1 MNYRR
6 LFIHGSYVFLTVV
19 TYNRK
24 KILTENIELLRNSF
38 KNAKK
43 YFNFEI
49 IAVVILPD
57 HFHILLKPEN
67 IADYPKIIT
76 SIKFYF
82 SRRFSVVGQECPT
95 YKLTNYKKHE
105 NIYPCPTYN
114 RAKNIWQRRFF
125 EHTIRDEK
133 DLNNHLDYIHYNPVK
148 HNYVENT
155 SNWEFSSFHKF
166 VKYGNYE
173 QNWRCLNNMENL
185 KELKINKYD

>member
-6 LFIHGSYVFLTVV
+6 LFIQGSYVFLTVV

-49 IAVVILPD
+49 VAVVILPD

-82 SRRFSVVGQECPT
+82 SRRFNVVGQECPT
-95 YKLTNYKKHE
+95 YDRT
-105 NIYPCPTYN
+105 
-114 RAKNIWQRRFF
+114 KNIWQRRFF

-133 DLNNHLDYIHYNPVK
+133 DLYNHLDYIHYNPVK
-148 HNYVENT
+148 HNYSENV
-155 SNWEFSSFHKF
+155 NDWEYSSFHKF
-166 VKYGNYE
+166 VKRGNYE
-173 QNWRCLNNMENL
+173 QDWRCLDNMECL
-185 KELKINKYD
+185 KELKINEFD